1 MSAQQESGL
10 PEPAEDDPTTIAVR
24 AYVER
29 QKKGPRKHT
38 KSDGFS
44 RRHRPSEIPN
54 SDYTLVFDTETN
66 LDAAQDLRFGTYQVR
81 DGDELDEEGIFFD
94 PARLPKRDQEL
105 IRHYAAEHGL
115 EVRTLEDF
123 IEEVF
128 FKTGYDLGAMIVGLN
143 LPFDISR
150 IARAHATARTRS
162 MRGGFSFELSAN
174 PRRARVQVKRLS
186 ATAPT
191 IRFTIPE
198 YRQVRRRGNVV
209 PSNPGYFVDVR
220 ALAAALTNRSFSLK
234 GLAEFLQTK
243 SRKLDSKALFGPV
256 TEDTIRYAV
265 RDTQVTWECY
275 RELRARY
282 LRHGLADTPIYAIH
296 SVASIGK
303 AYLTQMNVSRWRKLQ
318 DDFSPALIG
327 KIMSTYYGGR
337 SEVHLRRMICRV
349 IYCDFLSMYPTV
361 CGLMGLWRYVTA
373 QGMTPRDA
381 TADVRELLAAISLN
395 DLQHQETWQ
404 KLLTIVRIRPRG
416 DILPVRAKYG
426 TGTVSYNIGLN
437 YLTSKEPLW
446 FTLADCIAAKI
457 LTGKV
462 PEVMEAVRFEPM
474 ARQKDLRPVLL
485 AGNPEYHID
494 PAKDDFFRRVI
505 DLRVRT
511 KARMKAESGMAWR
524 TSDADQEFLKIL
536 ANSTAYGISVQMD
549 PDEPLEPEIL
559 TVYGPRDRA
568 HTHES
573 RGYERPG
580 PYFHPLLATVT
591 TGAARLMLA
600 IAERLILNAGLDW
613 AFCDTDSM
621 AIANPDALPDKAF
634 VDKVEAV
641 RGWFTPLNPYETK
654 GPLLKIE
661 EVNYAPDRKTGP
673 RGLTPLYCYAVSA
686 KRYALFN
693 LDERDRPILRK
704 ASAHGLGHLMAPT
717 DD

>member
-1 MSAQQESGL
+1 MSAQHVPGL
-10 PEPAEDDPTTIAVR
+10 PEPAEDDPTAIAVR

-29 QKKGPRKHT
+29 SEKDQRRRMKKGDFAKR
-38 KSDGFS
+38 D
-44 RRHRPSEIPN
+44 RPQQIPN
-54 SDYTLVFDTETN
+54 SEYTVVFDTETN

-81 DGDELDEEGIFFD
+81 EGDELDEEGIFFD
-94 PARLPKRDQEL
+94 PARLPKRDQAL
-105 IRHYAAEHGL
+105 IERYATAHGL
-115 EVRTLEDF
+115 KVRTRDDF

-128 FKTGYDLGAMIVGLN
+128 FGIGYDLGAMIVGLN

-150 IARAHATARTRS
+150 IARGHATAKTRT

-186 ATAPT
+186 ATAPA
-191 IRFTIPE
+191 IRFTMPE
-198 YRQVRRRGNVV
+198 YRQTRRRGNMVL
-209 PSNPGYFVDVR
+209 SNPGYFVDVR

-243 SRKLDSKALFGPV
+243 NCKLDSAALFGPL
-256 TEDTIRYAV
+256 TEETIRYAV

-275 RELRARY
+275 RELRERY
-282 LRHGLADTPIYAIH
+282 FRHGLAGTPIYDIH

-303 AYLTQMNVSRWRKLQ
+303 AYLKHMNVTPWRKLQ
-318 DDFSPALIG
+318 EEFSPALIG

-349 IYCDFLSMYPTV
+349 NYCDFLSMYPTV
-361 CGLMGLWRYVTA
+361 CSLMGLWRYVTA

-381 TADVRELLAAISLN
+381 TAEVRAFLAAISLG
-395 DLQHQETWQ
+395 DLQCQETWQ

-426 TGTVSYNIGLN
+426 VDAASYNIGLN

-462 PEVMEAVRFEPM
+462 PEVIEAIRFEPM

-485 AGNPEYHID
+485 AGNPEYRID
-494 PAKDDFFRRVI
+494 PARNDFFRRVI
-505 DLRVRT
+505 DLRVKT
-511 KARMKAESGMAWR
+511 KDRMKAESGAVWR

-559 TVYGPRDRA
+559 TVHGPRDRA
-568 HTHES
+568 HMHKS

-580 PYFHPLLATVT
+580 PYFHPLLASVT

-621 AIANPDALPDKAF
+621 AIANPDAMADEVF
-634 VDKVEAV
+634 TEQVEAI
-641 RGWFTPLNPYETK
+641 RAWFTPLNPYEAK

-661 EVNYAPDRKTGP
+661 DVNYAPDRKAGL

-693 LDERDRPILRK
+693 LDDRDRPILRK

-717 DD
+717 DG

>member
-1 MSAQQESGL
+1 MSSQDQARL
-10 PEPAEDDPTTIAVR
+10 PPPAEDDPTTIAVR

-29 QKKGPRKHT
+29 QEKSRRKHSKPGDLT
-38 KSDGFS
+38 K
-44 RRHRPSEIPN
+44 RYRPSHIPA
-54 SDYTLVFDTETN
+54 SEFTLVFDTETN

-81 DGDELDEEGIFFD
+81 EGDELDEEGIFFD
-94 PARLPKRDQEL
+94 PARLPKRDQA
-105 IRHYAAEHGL
+105 IIQRYATEHGL
-115 EVRTLEDF
+115 KVRTLDDF
-123 IEEVF
+123 IKEVF
-128 FKTGYDLGAMIVGLN
+128 FEIGYDLGAMIVGLN

-150 IARAHATARTRS
+150 IARGHATAKTPS

-186 ATAPT
+186 ATAPA
-191 IRFTIPE
+191 IRFAAPE
-198 YRQVRRRGNVV
+198 YRPVRRRGNVV

-234 GLAEFLQTK
+234 SLAEFLQTQN
-243 SRKLDSKALFGPV
+243 RKLGSEALFGPL
-256 TEDTIRYAV
+256 TEDTVRYAV

-275 RELRARY
+275 QELRARY
-282 LRHGLADTPIYAIH
+282 LRHGLADTPIYDIH
-296 SVASIGK
+296 SVASVGK
-303 AYLTQMNVSRWRKLQ
+303 AYLKHMNVVPWRRLQ
-318 DDFSPALIG
+318 PDFPPALIG

-361 CGLMGLWRYVTA
+361 CSLMGLWRYVTA
-373 QGMTPRDA
+373 GGMTPRDA
-381 TADVRELLAAISLN
+381 TEDVRELLATISLA
-395 DLQHQETWQ
+395 DLQRPDIWP
-404 KLLTIVRIRPRG
+404 KLLTIVRISPRG

-426 TGTVSYNIGLN
+426 LGSASYNIGLN

-462 PEVMEAVRFEPM
+462 PEIVEAISFAPM
-474 ARQKDLRPVLL
+474 ARQKGLQPVLL
-485 AGNPEYHID
+485 AGNPEYRID

-505 DLRVRT
+505 DLRVGIKT
-511 KARMKAESGMAWR
+511 RMKAESGAGWR

-549 PDEPLEPEIL
+549 PDDPQAPETL

-568 HTHES
+568 HTHKS

-580 PYFHPLLATVT
+580 PYFHPLLASVT

-600 IAERLILNAGLDW
+600 ITERLILNAGLDW

-621 AIANPDALPDKAF
+621 AIANPDAMPDEAF
-634 VDKVEAV
+634 AQKVEAI
-641 RGWFTPLNPYETK
+641 RGWFTPLNPYEAK

-661 EVNYAPDRKTGP
+661 DVNYAPDSQAGHRA
-673 RGLTPLYCYAVSA
+673 LVPLYCYAISA

-693 LDERDRPILRK
+693 LDSRDRPILRK

-717 DD
+717 DG